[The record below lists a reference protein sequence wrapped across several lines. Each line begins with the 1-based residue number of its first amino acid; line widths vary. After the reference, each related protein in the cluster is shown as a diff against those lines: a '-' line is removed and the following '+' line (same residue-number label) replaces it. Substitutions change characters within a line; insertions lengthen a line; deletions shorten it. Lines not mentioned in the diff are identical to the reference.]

1 MVPPKFRNETVPLL
15 TGTWQNQRRYA
26 AFASIPFPLTRE
38 PRRWL
43 LRNSFLHA
51 PHKPIRLYRMPR
63 LFTIR
68 RFSVPPFYRVLTFA
82 RRILNCFIL
91 VPLYAGQEKS
101 VKGFFEFFVSFDWL
115 FQRFR
120 TSICR
125 FSSMS
130 NAFSCITESL
140 LATHCASTMI
150 CASGCAAFANT
161 AFEITQILLTTP
173 TNSITS

>member
-1 MVPPKFRNETVPLL
+1 MVPPKFRNQLVPLV
-15 TGTWQNQRRYA
+15 TGTRQNQCRSA

-38 PRRWL
+38 PRRW
-43 LRNSFLHA
+43 
-51 PHKPIRLYRMPR
+51 
-63 LFTIR
+63 
-68 RFSVPPFYRVLTFA
+68 SVPPFYRVLTFA

>member
-1 MVPPKFRNETVPLL
+1 MQVRSFCLNTLSLNAGTTAMVTQKFLSPRSSQTHSPVSYAPAFHHPPVLCATVLQ
-15 TGTWQNQRRYA
+15 GTYFCSSDFKLFYFGAIIRR
-26 AFASIPFPLTRE
+26 TRE
-38 PRRWL
+38 
-43 LRNSFLHA
+43 
-51 PHKPIRLYRMPR
+51 I
-63 LFTIR
+63 
-68 RFSVPPFYRVLTFA
+68 
-82 RRILNCFIL
+82 C
-91 VPLYAGQEKS
+91 Q
-101 VKGFFEFFVSFDWL
+101 GFFEFFVSFDWL